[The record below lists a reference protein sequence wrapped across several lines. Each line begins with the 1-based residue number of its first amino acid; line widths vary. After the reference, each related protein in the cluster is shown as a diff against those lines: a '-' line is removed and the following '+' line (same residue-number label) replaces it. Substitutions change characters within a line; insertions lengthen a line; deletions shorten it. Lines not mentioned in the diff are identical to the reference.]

1 MGLYDHTG
9 SLFINDQPIERFP
22 PNQLHARTTCCFQD
36 HSKYSLTLRENVGI
50 GNVPLMNNDEA
61 VHAAIVKGGATSVEQ
76 KVGLDG
82 KLNRTGVP
90 DASLGGGGEADAP
103 ADDHAMEQAAMEQG
117 PPPPGFDGSGPPG
130 GRGPPPP
137 GRGGFRGRSTGG
149 GGLFGASSSSR
160 PRGPPP
166 GPPPPEVLQMML
178 ANDAGASRGL
188 KEQHSLSGG
197 QWQKLALSR
206 AFMRADQADLVVFE

>member
-1 MGLYDHTG
+1 M
-9 SLFINDQPIERFP
+9 
-22 PNQLHARTTCCFQD
+22 
-36 HSKYSLTLRENVGI
+36 GI

-61 VHAAIVKGGATSVEQ
+61 VQAAIVKGGATSVEQ